1 MNLEIVNYLMDAY
14 ELVSAWELAD
24 EDFAE
29 AVRQQAYL
37 MAGLDPIEAIPL
49 FDD

>member
-29 AVRQQAYL
+29 AVRQQALL
-37 MAGLDPIEAIPL
+37 MAGSDPFDLDYG
-49 FDD
+49 DD

>member
-14 ELVSAWELAD
+14 EIVSAWELPD

-29 AVRQQAYL
+29 AVKQQAML
-37 MAGLDPIEAIPL
+37 MAGGDPAESFYI
-49 FDD
+49 DD